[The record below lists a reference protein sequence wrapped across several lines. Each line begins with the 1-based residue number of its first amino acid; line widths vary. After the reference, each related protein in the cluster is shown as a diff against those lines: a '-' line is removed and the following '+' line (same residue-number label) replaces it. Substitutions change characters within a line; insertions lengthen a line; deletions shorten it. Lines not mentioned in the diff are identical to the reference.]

1 MKKKKKWWKKKR
13 FKRTKKYKKS
23 EKQFFVDFF
32 RQDRNVLN
40 KTKQKNNNNNN
51 SNKGTASWSLCAC
64 VRSEQ
69 KEMSSREFQDTRF
82 YPVRRC
88 PYFCDMYFRCRV
100 KQPRNTEC
108 FLCTRHVMNYRES
121 LRVSSFTLSN

>member
-1 MKKKKKWWKKKR
+1 MKKKR

-51 SNKGTASWSLCAC
+51 SNKGTAS
-64 VRSEQ
+64 
-69 KEMSSREFQDTRF
+69 
-82 YPVRRC
+82 
-88 PYFCDMYFRCRV
+88 
-100 KQPRNTEC
+100 
-108 FLCTRHVMNYRES
+108 
-121 LRVSSFTLSN
+121 